1 MRRLTL
7 SVLALAVILCCA
19 APASAFDAYHRF
31 FLAAG
36 GGVAIP
42 IGDFADDDLANPK
55 AGGAKTG
62 FDFGLSLEYGVTETF
77 LLGGRFAYNRFDV
90 KSEMLGEI
98 APGLEAHWTVTE
110 IFGLYGKF
118 LAMPGAATRPYA
130 RAGAFLGKPEL
141 TFDSGEEIWS
151 GEYDLSLGLEAA
163 IGVTHM
169 LSHRIGFGFEARFA
183 HLFTSDSESGVEPEV
198 LARAA
203 GPSGVRDPGGNVSL
217 IDLAAFVD
225 YSF

>member
-7 SVLALAVILCCA
+7 SVVTLVVIACCA

-31 FLAAG
+31 FLAAC
-36 GGVAIP
+36 GGVVVP
-42 IGDFADDDLANPK
+42 IGDFADDDLANPQ

-62 FDFGLSLEYGVTETF
+62 FDLGLRLEYGVTETF
-77 LLGGRFAYNRFDV
+77 LVGGRFGYDRFDV
-90 KSEMLGEI
+90 KREMLDAI
-98 APGLEAHWTVTE
+98 APDLEAHWTLTE

-141 TFDSGEEIWS
+141 TFDSGDEIWS
-151 GEYDLSLGLEAA
+151 GEYDVSLGLEAA

-169 LSHRIGFGFEARFA
+169 FSRNVGFGFEARFA
-183 HLFTSDSESGVEPEV
+183 HLFTSDSDSGDDAET
-198 LARAA
+198 LARIA